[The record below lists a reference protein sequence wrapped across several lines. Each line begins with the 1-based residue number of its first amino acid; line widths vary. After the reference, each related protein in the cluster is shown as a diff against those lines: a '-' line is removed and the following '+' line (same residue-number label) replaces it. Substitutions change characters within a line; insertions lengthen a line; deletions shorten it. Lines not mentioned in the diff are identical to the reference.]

1 MYPIDVVAF
10 LKRAEENDG
19 PRSQA
24 ERELWKLIVNLQNQ
38 AYAAGLRD
46 ARKKQKEEND
56 G

>member
-1 MYPIDVVAF
+1 MYPIDVAAF

-19 PRSQA
+19 PLSQA
-24 ERELWKLIVNLQNQ
+24 EQELWELIVNLQNQ
-38 AYAAGLRD
+38 AYAAGLQD

>member
-1 MYPIDVVAF
+1 MYPIDVAAF

-24 ERELWKLIVNLQNQ
+24 ERELWKLIVNPQNQ
-38 AYAAGLRD
+38 AAAGLRD